1 MAHPPLT
8 QVLLGAASLA
18 LLGHFAPP
26 AIGQVPAAVAAPLR
40 GAPGDVPIPDPPSP
54 RLVPLEVVLN
64 GANVGNWLL
73 LHAPGGFYAAREALD
88 AWRIRPR
95 AEGERLNFQNEN
107 WYALSSIDGYV
118 VQLNPARQAIELSF
132 SPSAFVATQLTEAE
146 QDAPALS
153 TTAPALFVNYDLNW
167 NHTRT
172 SGIAPSKELGALTEL
187 GFTSQLGV
195 LTSSFLGRHVEN
207 TNIGQ
212 SGAQWRRLETTFTR
226 DFPDRKLSVRLGD
239 TTTRTGLLG
248 RQIYFGGIQLARN
261 FDLAPGFISQPLP
274 VISGSSS
281 VPSTVELYINDAL
294 RQTLNVPAGPFTI
307 QNPMP
312 VSGDGRA
319 RMVVRDVLGR
329 ETVITQSFFT
339 HAQLLEAGLS
349 DWSVELGAVRNNL
362 GVASADYGERFAAGL
377 WRYGLSKRLTMEAHG
392 EWGENTRG
400 LGVGISQALPWQALG
415 QASLAWSEQD
425 GMGRGLQWTIGGEYG
440 NAAQAYTLQAQGA
453 TPGYRTVGLN
463 NTMDPPRWQ
472 MAGSFSHTHERFG
485 TFGLGLARL
494 NSRQQGTLSTYSLSH
509 SLRVGLQGSLNFVFT
524 QLSGATSGKLFA
536 VSMLWPLENQINTA
550 LQVMQR
556 NGQTDAYASASQGLR
571 ADTGLGWRVLGG
583 TRNGRALSEGGIYL
597 QGTRQLL
604 TADASMSA
612 GQQSLRLGTQGGF
625 VLMGGRLFAS
635 RPVHE
640 SFALVDVG
648 VPDIGLTF
656 QGREQTRTDAQG
668 QALLVGLQPYNTNS
682 VRLNPSDLPLS
693 AEIDSLEQVTVPRL
707 RSAVRLNFPVRM
719 GQAALL
725 TVLLRD
731 GQPAPAGAEIERLG
745 DAAKRFP
752 VGRGGQ
758 AFVTGLQSEQQL
770 RLHWNNASCLMSL
783 TLPPGSPDD
792 VARPKPLVCEG
803 VSP

>member
-1 MAHPPLT
+1 MARQPVT
-8 QVLLGAASLA
+8 KVLLGVASLA
-18 LLGHFAPP
+18 LLWQFPP
-26 AIGQVPAAVAAPLR
+26 PVAAQVPAASATPHLAA
-40 GAPGDVPIPDPPSP
+40 ASAAPIPDPPTP

-95 AEGERLNFQNEN
+95 SDSERLAFQNEN

-118 VQLNPARQAIELSF
+118 VQMNPARQAIEFSF

-153 TTAPALFVNYDLNW
+153 ATAPALFVNYDLSW

-172 SGIAPSKELGALTEL
+172 SSIAPSKELGALTEL
-187 GFTSQLGV
+187 GFTSRLGV
-195 LTSSFLGRHVEN
+195 LTSSFLGRHIQN
-207 TNIGQ
+207 ADIGQ
-212 SGAQWRRLETTFTR
+212 TAQWRRLETTFTR
-226 DFPDRKLSVRLGD
+226 DFPDNKLSVRLGD

-248 RQIYFGGIQLARN
+248 RQIYFGGIQVARN

-329 ETVITQSFFT
+329 ETVITQSFFS
-339 HAQLLEAGLS
+339 HAELLEAGLS
-349 DWSVELGAVRNNL
+349 DWSLELGAVRNNL
-362 GVASADYGERFAAGL
+362 GLASADYGERFAAGL
-377 WRYGLSKRLTMEAHG
+377 WRHGLSKRLTMETRG
-392 EWGENTRG
+392 EWGEHTRG
-400 LGVGISQALPWQALG
+400 LGLGISQALPWQALG

-425 GMGRGLQWTIGGEYG
+425 GLGRGLQWTLGGEYN
-440 NAAQAYTLQAQGA
+440 NAEQAYTLQAQGA
-453 TPGYRTVGLN
+453 TADYRTVGLS

-472 MAGSFSHTHERFG
+472 IAGSFSHTHERFG

-509 SLRVGLQGSLNFVFT
+509 AVRVGLQGSLNFVYT
-524 QLSGATSGKLFA
+524 QVSGATSGRLFA

-550 LQVMQR
+550 LNVMQR
-556 NGQTDAYASASQGLR
+556 NGQTDTYASASQGLR
-571 ADTGLGWRVLGG
+571 GDTGMGWRVLGG

-597 QGTRQLL
+597 QGTRQLF
-604 TADASMSA
+604 TADASATS

-648 VPDIGLTF
+648 VPDVGLTF
-656 QGREQTRTDAQG
+656 QGREQVRTDAQG

-707 RSAVRLNFPVRM
+707 RSAVRLSFPVRM
-719 GQAALL
+719 GQAALIKV
-725 TVLLRD
+725 VLQD

-745 DAAKRFP
+745 DARRFP

-758 AFVTGLQSEQQL
+758 AFVTGLQGEQQL

-783 TLPPGSPDD
+783 VLPPGSPDD
-792 VARPKPLVCEG
+792 VARPQPLVCEG